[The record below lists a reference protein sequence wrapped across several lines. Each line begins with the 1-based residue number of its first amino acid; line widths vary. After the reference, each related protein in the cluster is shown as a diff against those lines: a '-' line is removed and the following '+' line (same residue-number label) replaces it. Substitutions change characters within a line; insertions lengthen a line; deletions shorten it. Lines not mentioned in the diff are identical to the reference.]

1 MPIVLDPK
9 SPKKHVNLSL
19 RGDLYGVAQQ
29 SAQAAGLSVSAL
41 FDRWLLAL
49 ALQKIQA
56 TLKDR
61 PDPEIAELRGILV
74 GSLARITKQEAR
86 ALRHEARI
94 NKGSK

>member
-9 SPKKHVNLSL
+9 APKKHVNLSL

-49 ALQKIQA
+49 ALQQVQS

-61 PDPEIAELRGILV
+61 PDPEIAELRGVLS
-74 GSLARITKQEAR
+74 GPLASITKQAAR
-86 ALRHEARI
+86 ALRHEARV
-94 NKGSK
+94 NKGAK

>member
-9 SPKKHVNLSL
+9 SPKKHVNLTL
-19 RGDLYGVAQQ
+19 REDLYGVAQQ

-49 ALQKIQA
+49 ALQEVQS

-61 PDPEIAELRGILV
+61 PDSEIAELHGVLS
-74 GSLARITKQEAR
+74 GSRARITKQDAR

-94 NKGSK
+94 NKGAR